1 VQVIGNRPRLAERR
15 MQIEAHLGE
24 LVGAPVSIAAT
35 TSDGLGFPGRGDGLM
50 AVATALITR

>member
-1 VQVIGNRPRLAERR
+1 

-35 TSDGLGFPGRGDGLM
+35 TSDGLGFPGRGDGLV
-50 AVATALITR
+50 AVATALVTR